1 MERSVIRV
9 FACRWTVPDCAAL
22 HPGYGLR
29 TSRRLFRELALTQE
43 AAEQL
48 ALALARDQVD
58 VADEFCAAL
67 AALQHDLAAVEG
79 FQLGAMRDAD
89 DGSFRQLLG
98 DRLHHLVLALLVK
111 RRGRLVQ
118 HDDVGTVQQEPSE
131 GEALLLAAGQRL
143 VPRSLLLDLLLEM
156 IEADLVQGLA
166 DL

>member
-1 MERSVIRV
+1 MPTPSLRQTS
-9 FACRWTVPDCAAL
+9 ACGYTLRCAC
-22 HPGYGLR
+22 PGRQFTPLS
-29 TSRRLFRELALTQE
+29 SRRLFWRELALTQE

-58 VADEFCAAL
+58 VADEFCAVL

-111 RRGRLVQ
+111 RRGRFVQ
-118 HDDVGTVQQEPSE
+118 HDDVGTVQQEPRE

-143 VPRSLLLDLLLEM
+143 VPR
-156 IEADLVQGLA
+156 
-166 DL
+166 